1 MNGMA
6 YLRREKETVE
16 IAYPLERVWATISG
30 ALKDLD
36 WTIEEV
42 DDVKYH
48 IKAKTK
54 KSIVSWG
61 SELLIEL
68 APVDENTTKLSVA
81 AETPVTT
88 VSSIV
93 DFGRTRQRI
102 DLFLTTM
109 ARQLTN
115 QPNRKAKEQDA

>member
-1 MNGMA
+1 MA

-16 IAYPLERVWATISG
+16 IVQPLNGVWIAISKV
-30 ALKDLD
+30 LEDLD
-36 WTIEEV
+36 WAVEEI
-42 DDVKYH
+42 DDAKHH

-54 KSIVSWG
+54 KSLMSWG
-61 SELLIEL
+61 SALLIDL
-68 APVDENTTKLSVA
+68 TPVDENTTRLSVA

-109 ARQLTN
+109 ARRLTSRS
-115 QPNRKAKEQDA
+115 NRYKKEQDAQP